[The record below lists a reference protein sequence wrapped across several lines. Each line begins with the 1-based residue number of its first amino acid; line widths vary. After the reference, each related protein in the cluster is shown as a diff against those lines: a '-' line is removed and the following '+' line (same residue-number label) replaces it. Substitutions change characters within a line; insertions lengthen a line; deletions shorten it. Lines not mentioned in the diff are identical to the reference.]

1 VKKKQ
6 DEKRGP
12 GRPPRAGTAATGRI
26 ELRVTD
32 DERAAWMAAAELDGE
47 TLSDWMRARLNRAA
61 RRVL

>member
-1 VKKKQ
+1 MPRKKQ
-6 DEKRGP
+6 DEQRGP
-12 GRPPRAGTAATGRI
+12 GRPPRAGTAATARV

-61 RRVL
+61 RR